1 MEQTNTCIPMLFIVS
16 MLLVSFLK
24 KSKLEIR
31 LSPDNKWKTKN
42 FSGQI
47 TIAALVWNSLPKSRI
62 KAVNIDLNF
71 SNFQF

>member
-1 MEQTNTCIPMLFIVS
+1 

-24 KSKLEIR
+24 NSKLEIR

-42 FSGQI
+42 FSRQI

-62 KAVNIDLNF
+62 TAVNIDLNF